1 MIAPPA
7 TPGCERVRQVGGLA
21 LAVGILVDDATVT
34 IENIERHLHRDH
46 SQVLSVAR
54 RPISVCPLAEAVVF
68 AMLASYVLSRTLVPT
83 LMLTAQLVS
92 DYFTLRELDAE
103 IDVVNRSLILERD
116 ALTFITSSR
125 RN

>member
-1 MIAPPA
+1 
-7 TPGCERVRQVGGLA
+7 
-21 LAVGILVDDATVT
+21 
-34 IENIERHLHRDH
+34 
-46 SQVLSVAR
+46 
-54 RPISVCPLAEAVVF
+54 VF

-103 IDVVNRSLILERD
+103 IDVVNRSLILGRD
-116 ALTFITSSR
+116 ALTFITRLR